1 MFPRERGTS
10 GSARSARDQDE
21 ADASR
26 SGPPSSVPDA
36 ANSSRPERARPL
48 GADVQRPEP
57 VGAAAAAAPQGP
69 GAAATPSWPPAP
81 RPPPPQGWQGAGR
94 HDGGRGVQPE
104 LGYIRRQLQAVVIVW
119 GRAQKTERE
128 RVQDQPRRSRTWN
141 NGLCYSREPGTW
153 VCSGEEVFLRNQH
166 QHHHS
171 ITRNRTGRDRADLQR
186 SHRMRLVHGRG
197 KVVFAFFPIS
207 LFLFP
212 WLFSSLQSYWGIY
225 LSTFKLRSGFRSHP
239 LWAWAGPNEREK
251 GRIDYRQPRSFM
263 RSGPAWYIFG
273 GIG

>member
-104 LGYIRRQLQAVVIVW
+104 LGYIRRQLQAVVIGW

-128 RVQDQPRRSRTWN
+128 REYKTDQGGR
-141 NGLCYSREPGTW
+141 GLGTIDFATHANQTREFAAGRKCFCATSTSTTTALRETGL
-153 VCSGEEVFLRNQH
+153 VETGRICSV
-166 QHHHS
+166 
-171 ITRNRTGRDRADLQR
+171 RTG
-186 SHRMRLVHGRG
+186 
-197 KVVFAFFPIS
+197 
-207 LFLFP
+207 
-212 WLFSSLQSYWGIY
+212 
-225 LSTFKLRSGFRSHP
+225 
-239 LWAWAGPNEREK
+239 
-251 GRIDYRQPRSFM
+251 
-263 RSGPAWYIFG
+263 
-273 GIG
+273 